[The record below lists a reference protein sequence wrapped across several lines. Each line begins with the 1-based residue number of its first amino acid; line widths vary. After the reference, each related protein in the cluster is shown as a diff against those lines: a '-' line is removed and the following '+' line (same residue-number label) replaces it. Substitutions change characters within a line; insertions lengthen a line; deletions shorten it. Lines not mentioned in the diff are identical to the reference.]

1 MYHMCYKVH
10 VHMYHMYDQDQFHM
24 YQGAYKD
31 IYVQ

>member
-24 YQGAYKD
+24 YQARG
-31 IYVQ
+31 INML